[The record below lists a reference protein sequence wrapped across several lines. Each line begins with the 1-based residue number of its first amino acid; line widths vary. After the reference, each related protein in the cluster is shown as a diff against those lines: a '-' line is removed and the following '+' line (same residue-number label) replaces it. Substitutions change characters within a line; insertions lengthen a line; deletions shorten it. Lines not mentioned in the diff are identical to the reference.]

1 MIKAWLMDEMFRFDR
16 AYLTVEGTQ
25 GEWGAGDSIAEEEEL
40 PPAPSKVA
48 AKCGNGR
55 ITITWDPV
63 PDAMYYNLY
72 FQTTKGVQIKFSELT
87 RPIAGADDFKAVI
100 GVKKDKGTCLE
111 GVQSPFVHD
120 DLANGSCYHYVV
132 TVVTPKGES
141 LESQEVMAIPAP
153 YLLAMSIGQEGVDDG
168 ELSSPTGIALDKDG
182 NIYVADTDNHSIQK
196 FDRSGKFV
204 ARWGSEPSSQEGSFY
219 YPRGLAVGANDTL
232 YVADSGNNRV
242 QKFDLEG
249 NVMQAWGKFG
259 FAWRGA
265 DIGKFDVPWGLA
277 TDQEGN
283 LYVSDTSN
291 SRIQKFKADG
301 TPLLKWGRDGSFDGA
316 FFFPRGVAVD
326 FVGNIYVA
334 DESNNR
340 IQKFDARGSFL
351 TKWGR
356 EGAGPG
362 QFKSPW
368 GIACDALGNVYVVDT
383 GNHRV
388 QKFDGNGTFLCAW
401 GNRGKTEGQLNFP
414 YGITVD
420 KEGCVYVVDSG
431 NNRILKYVPTDE
443 ELNRGKDAAP
453 KAQQLSTTPPPHS
466 VAVKAGDTEA
476 FLSWMEV
483 PGAVSYNLYFNTA
496 AQLTTQTATKIE
508 GVTNPFAH
516 TGLTNDIPYFYAVT
530 AVFEDGT
537 ESALSNEVTATPV
550 LIDIT
555 APQNP
560 YAVINHGA
568 FMTNSPEVVVTISA
582 NDIDTGVGA
591 YFISEAPMTP
601 MAGTPGWVDV
611 TPAIKFGATIPFIL
625 SPGDGQKSIYV
636 WFKDVGGNV
645 STPASTSILVN
656 TSGYLCVSKWGRPG
670 RGASL
675 LHGGE
680 FMAPLYGLC
689 VDQQGSLFVV
699 DNGNNRIQ
707 KFDNAG
713 NFIILWGNFGS
724 ANANFHN
731 PTGIACDGKGDVWV
745 VDTNNHRVQ
754 KFDGKLGGY
763 LMKFGSRGN
772 GEGQFNSPWGI
783 AIDRVRGYV
792 YVVDSA
798 NFRVQKFDMTGEFI
812 MSWGSFGNGDG
823 QFYFPRGIA
832 VDQSDGFVY
841 VVDMGNHRIQKFDTS
856 TNVLPQLLAKWGG
869 SAEPGHASSPLAQEA
884 GQLRSPWGITVDS
897 AGDVFVTDTGNHRIE
912 KFDKEG
918 NFITQWGGYG
928 NNDGQF
934 NFPYGISV
942 DAKGSVF
949 VVDSG
954 NTRVQQ
960 FMPADEGSERL
971 QEVAEETAEIEKA
984 QQAQK
989 V

>member
-1 MIKAWLMDEMFRFDR
+1 MMKAWLFDEMFEFDR
-16 AYLTVEGTQ
+16 LILSAEGTQ
-25 GEWGAGDSIAEEEEL
+25 SEWGAGDSVAADEEL
-40 PPAPSKVA
+40 PPAPQNVQ
-48 AKCGNGR
+48 AKAGNGR
-55 ITITWDPV
+55 VTITWDAV

-87 RPIAGADDFKAVI
+87 RPIASAEDFKAVI
-100 GVKKDKGTCLE
+100 GVKKDKATCLE
-111 GVQSPFVHD
+111 GATSPFVHD
-120 DLANGSCYHYVV
+120 DLANGTCYHYVV
-132 TVVTPKGES
+132 TVVTQKGES
-141 LESQEVMAIPAP
+141 LESQEVMAIPSP
-153 YLLAMSIGQEGVDDG
+153 YLLAMAFGQEGAEDG
-168 ELSSPTGIALDKDG
+168 EFSSPTGLTLDKDG
-182 NIYVADTDNHSIQK
+182 NMYVADTDNHSIQK
-196 FDRSGKFV
+196 FSKDGKFI
-204 ARWGSEPSSQEGSFY
+204 ARWGSEPSSQEGCFY
-219 YPRGLAVGANDTL
+219 YPRGLAVGPDDVI
-232 YVADSGNNRV
+232 YIADSGNNRV

-249 NVMQAWGKFG
+249 NVMKAWGKFG

-265 DIGKFDVPWGLA
+265 DMGKFDVPWGIT

-283 LYVSDTSN
+283 VYVSDTSN
-291 SRIQKFKADG
+291 ARIQKFQSDG
-301 TPLLKWGRDGSFDGA
+301 QPLLKWGRDGSFDGA

-326 FVGNIYVA
+326 FVGNIFVA

-356 EGAGPG
+356 EGHGPG

-368 GIACDALGNVYVVDT
+368 GIACDALGNVYVVDN

-388 QKFDGNGTFLCAW
+388 QKFDGNGTFLCSF

-414 YGITVD
+414 SGIAVD
-420 KEGCVYVVDSG
+420 KEGAVIVVDSG
-431 NNRILKYVPTDE
+431 NSRVVKYVPTE
-443 ELNRGKDAAP
+443 EEINRGKEQSLPAP
-453 KAQQLSTTPPPHS
+453 VAGAVQPPRS
-466 VAVKAGDTEA
+466 VAVKPGDTEIY
-476 FLSWMEV
+476 LSWLDV
-483 PGAVSYNLYFNTA
+483 QGAVSYNLYFNTA
-496 AQLTTQTATKIE
+496 AGVTIQTGTKIE
-508 GVTNPFAH
+508 GVTSPYTH
-516 TGLTNDIPYFYAVT
+516 SGLTNDTPYFYAIT

-537 ESALSNEVTATPV
+537 ESEVSEEVTSIPV

-582 NDIDTGVGA
+582 TDLDTGVAA
-591 YFISEAPMTP
+591 YFISESPLTP
-601 MAGTPGWVDV
+601 MGGTPGWVDV
-611 TPAIKFGATIPFIL
+611 TTAIKFGATIPFIL
-625 SPGDGQKSIYV
+625 SPTDGPKTIYV
-636 WFKDVGGNV
+636 WFKDVGNNV
-645 STPASTSILVN
+645 STPASASILVN
-656 TSGYLCVSKWGRPG
+656 TSGYVCVSKWGQPG

-689 VDQQGSLFVV
+689 VDQQGSLFAV
-699 DNGNNRIQ
+699 DHGNNRIQ
-707 KFDNAG
+707 KFDNAR
-713 NFIILWGNFGS
+713 NFIILWGCFGS

-772 GEGQFNSPWGI
+772 GEGQFNAPWGI
-783 AIDRVRGYV
+783 AVDRVRGFV

-798 NFRVQKFDMTGEFI
+798 NFRVQKFDMAGEFI
-812 MSWGSFGNGDG
+812 MAWGSFGSGDG
-823 QFYFPRGIA
+823 QFYFPRGVA
-832 VDQSDGFVY
+832 VDQNDGSVY

-869 SAEPGHASSPLAQEA
+869 SPEAGHASSPLAQEA
-884 GQLRSPWGITVDS
+884 GQLRNPWGVAVDG
-897 AGDVFVTDTGNHRIE
+897 AGDVYVTDAGNQRVQ

-918 NFITQWGGYG
+918 NYITQWGGYG
-928 NNDGQF
+928 NGDGQF
-934 NFPYGISV
+934 NFPYGIAV
-942 DAKGSVF
+942 DARGSVF

-971 QEVAEETAEIEKA
+971 QENAEAMAELDKA
-984 QQAQK
+984 QQTR
-989 V
+989 